1 MCDELVSVG
10 STTSHHLRSLK
21 LKSVMEITMT
31 NELIHMELEV
41 LRDEEFIAHA
51 NQAKNSDLDDRCA
64 FQAIGD
70 VLKQMSFTFQSQS
83 N

>member
-10 STTSHHLRSLK
+10 STPPHHLRSLQ
-21 LKSVMEITMT
+21 LKQVMEITMT
-31 NELIHMELEV
+31 NELIHIETKV
-41 LRDEEFIAHA
+41 LRDEEFISQ
-51 NQAKNSDLDDRCA
+51 NTQELFSDLEDGYA

-70 VLKQMSFTFQSQS
+70 VLRQASFALHTHS

>member
-21 LKSVMEITMT
+21 PKPVMEITMT

-70 VLKQMSFTFQSQS
+70 VLKQMSLTFQSQS

>member
-41 LRDEEFIAHA
+41 LRDEEFIAHS
-51 NQAKNSDLDDRCA
+51 NQEKTSDFDDSCA

-70 VLKQMSFTFQSQS
+70 VLKQMSFIFQSHF

>member
-1 MCDELVSVG
+1 
-10 STTSHHLRSLK
+10 
-21 LKSVMEITMT
+21 MT

-41 LRDEEFIAHA
+41 LRDEEFIAHS
-51 NQAKNSDLDDRCA
+51 NQEKTSDFDDSCA

-70 VLKQMSFTFQSQS
+70 VLKQMSFIFQSHS

>member
-10 STTSHHLRSLK
+10 STTSHHLRSLQ
-21 LKSVMEITMT
+21 LKPVTEITMT
-31 NELIHMELEV
+31 NELLNIETEV
-41 LRDEEFIAHA
+41 LRDEEFISQ
-51 NQAKNSDLDDRCA
+51 NTQELFSDLEDDYA

-70 VLKQMSFTFQSQS
+70 VLRQASFDLYPNS

>member
-10 STTSHHLRSLK
+10 STTSHHLRSLQ
-21 LKSVMEITMT
+21 LKPVMEITMT
-31 NELIHMELEV
+31 NELLNIETEV
-41 LRDEEFIAHA
+41 LRDEEFISQNTQELFSDQEDAH
-51 NQAKNSDLDDRCA
+51 A

-70 VLKQMSFTFQSQS
+70 VLRQASFALYPNS